1 MAHAF
6 ISYSHADEHTVKR
19 LLTHMS
25 QLKRDGLLNAWYDEE
40 ILSGDKLGESINQEL
55 EKADLFLAIISA
67 DYLNSGYCFDIEF
80 KRALEMSEQG
90 SLRIVPIIAQP
101 CDWQH
106 SPFKD
111 YKAIPKD
118 GKAISEF
125 TSESN
130 ALLNVISEL
139 RRLVSTSST
148 QPKDTKQQYNSAPGR
163 TYKIKQDFDAVDL
176 LNFRD
181 EGFADIYDFFKEAV
195 EEINGVDQIKARFVS
210 EQAGQ
215 SFTCVITNRF
225 KIDATGYIS
234 VGIQQRHDDFGG
246 RNGIAF
252 TLAEQLNSNVYG
264 NSYSIDHS
272 DYELFW
278 TKHNPMHQQRQ
289 SEPMTTKEIAE
300 QLWDVFIDQVGVNR

>member
-40 ILSGDKLGESINQEL
+40 ILSGDKLGESINEEL

-80 KRALEMSEQG
+80 KHALEKFHQG
-90 SLRIVPIIAQP
+90 NMRIVPIIAQP

-111 YKAIPKD
+111 FKAIPRD

-139 RRLVSTSST
+139 RRLVSASPLQKS
-148 QPKDTKQQYNSAPGR
+148 PIQQNNSAPVR

-181 EGFADIYDFFKEAV
+181 ESFADIYRFFKEAV

-210 EQAGQ
+210 EQVGQ
-215 SFTCVITNRF
+215 SFTCVITNRS
-225 KIDATGYIS
+225 KINTTGYIS
-234 VGIQQRHDDFGG
+234 VGIHQGHDHFGG

-252 TLAEQLNSNVYG
+252 TLAEQLNPNVYG
-264 NSYSIDHS
+264 NSYSIEHS
-272 DYELFW
+272 DYELYW
-278 TKHNPMHQQRQ
+278 IKHNPMHQQRE
-289 SEPMTTKEIAE
+289 SKAITAKEIAE
-300 QLWDVFIDQVGVNR
+300 QLWDAFIDQVGVNR